1 MNDTDIERYKTIAL
15 AIDDFFK
22 VSVLPVATLMMS
34 DYMDTHDRPD
44 SPEGVFKV
52 VAECV
57 RDSSNEVCK
66 VLSKKHLN

>member
-1 MNDTDIERYKTIAL
+1 MNDTDMERYKTVAL

-22 VSVLPVATLMMS
+22 VYVLPAATLMMS
-34 DYMDTHDRPD
+34 DYMATHNRPD

-52 VAECV
+52 VAECICE
-57 RDSSNEVCK
+57 SSKEVCK